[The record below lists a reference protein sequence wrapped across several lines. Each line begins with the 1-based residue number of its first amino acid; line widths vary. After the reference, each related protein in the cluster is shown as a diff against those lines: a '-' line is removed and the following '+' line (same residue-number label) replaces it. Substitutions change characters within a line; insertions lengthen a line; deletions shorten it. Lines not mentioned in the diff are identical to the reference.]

1 MNGHVANAE
10 LPGSLSRDLTDWA
23 SPSPSSTKRTDAPE
37 PRWLTARCMIE
48 QIQHNIRK
56 PVSPDVL
63 APCRCLAFQKIRV
76 LRYYSRLSYQDEWK
90 LLMARIFCIIGLFV
104 VLLETTVGFSAQA
117 APIPAGDTAV
127 AASPTEHVILFVLEG
142 FGQDSLKGGTMP
154 NLSKLVK
161 EGSVT
166 WSATGVK
173 PALRLPMMASLVTGM
188 PVEKHGINWN
198 IFEFSRGYPRMPSLF
213 DYLDLS
219 GGRDS
224 AIFYMDESLY
234 QIARPEPYTDY
245 QLCGALRPECDTR
258 KIVAY
263 IQQYFKKATSGH
275 GYGHAILALPHLLVV
290 HLPAAGR
297 AGVAHGWNSK
307 QYREGLRTV
316 DTAMKSVLDLFKE
329 YKLSDR
335 TTVVVTALSGQGTD
349 PGAEASTAASPVVP
363 WIVSGVGVKHGQV
376 IHQPVSIIDTG
387 ATVMRILGL
396 ETHTEWDSKAVEEIF
411 QTAAANPL
419 SKKP

>member
-1 MNGHVANAE
+1 M
-10 LPGSLSRDLTDWA
+10 LSTSWR
-23 SPSPSSTKRTDAPE
+23 
-37 PRWLTARCMIE
+37 
-48 QIQHNIRK
+48 
-56 PVSPDVL
+56 
-63 APCRCLAFQKIRV
+63 FQT
-76 LRYYSRLSYQDEWK
+76 
-90 LLMARIFCIIGLFV
+90 IIVGLFTV
-104 VLLETTVGFSAQA
+104 VLETTVGFSAHA
-117 APIPAGDTAV
+117 APAPGGGPTGSATPA
-127 AASPTEHVILFVLEG
+127 EYVILFVLEG

-154 NLSKLVK
+154 SLSKLVK

-173 PALRLPMMASLVTGM
+173 PALRLPTMASLITGL

-198 IFEFSRGYPRMPSLF
+198 FFELSRGYPRSPSLF

-234 QIARPEPYTDY
+234 QLARPEPYTDY
-245 QLCGALRPECDTR
+245 QLCGALRPECGPN

-275 GYGHAILALPHLLVV
+275 GYGHAILSLPHLLVV
-290 HLPAAGR
+290 HLPEAGR
-297 AGVAHGWNSK
+297 TGVSHGWNSK
-307 QYREGLRTV
+307 EYRDALRTV
-316 DTAMKSVLDLFKE
+316 DTAIKSVLDLYKE
-329 YKLSDR
+329 YTLLDL

-349 PGAEASTAASPVVP
+349 PGADAPTSDSPVLP
-363 WIVSGVGVKHGQV
+363 WIVSGVGIKPGQV

-411 QTAAANPL
+411 QPAAVASARPPAENQ
-419 SKKP
+419 